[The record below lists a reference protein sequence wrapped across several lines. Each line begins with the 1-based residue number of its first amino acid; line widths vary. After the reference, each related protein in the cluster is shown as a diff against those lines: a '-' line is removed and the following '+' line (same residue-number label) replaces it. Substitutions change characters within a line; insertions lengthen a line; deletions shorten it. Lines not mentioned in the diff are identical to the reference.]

1 MKDDTISKQ
10 AVLRILNR
18 YLSNGFRDYNGD
30 WNEPTIDADAI
41 NEIKALPIIGAIQ
54 IKHGH
59 WVRWHEEVYDS
70 FGVAYVPHCKCSE
83 CGMEFDPYIANYMN
97 YCSNC
102 GIKMDR
108 KNDNYEKIN

>member
-1 MKDDTISKQ
+1 MKLIKPDELIMDFQ
-10 AVLRILNR
+10 ALGLHNITTEFAICLVKNA
-18 YLSNGFRDYNGD
+18 S
-30 WNEPTIDADAI
+30 TIDAV
-41 NEIKALPIIGAIQ
+41 P

-83 CGMEFDPYIANYMN
+83 CGMGFDPYIANYIN

-102 GIKMDR
+102 GAKMDKR
-108 KNDNYEKIN
+108 DNNHEKTN